1 MIVHF
6 VRFFKSFPKRG
17 VKMPRAAVI
26 CEFNPFHNGHKF
38 LLEKIKSTYAN
49 EIICVMS
56 GHFVQRGDIAI
67 TDKYAR
73 TKTALRYGADMVVE
87 LPTVYAMASAK
98 TFAEN
103 GVRLVSELSCDR
115 LCFGSENS
123 LKELYSAIDRLD
135 SPDTQRMIAENMKRG
150 DYYPK
155 AVSDALGQ
163 PYGEI
168 IKKPNNILAVEYI
181 RACKCYGIE
190 PIAIPREGVA
200 HDDVR
205 TGGNIASASHI
216 RELITT
222 GEPYHA
228 YTPMTVENPA
238 TLVAVESAVLYRL
251 KSTTREELAKL
262 PDVGEGLE
270 NRIFEVAAQYNS
282 FSEICEQIKTKR
294 YTMAR
299 VRRILLS
306 ALLDITKEMQATPV
320 PYVRVLG
327 VRKERSALL
336 KAGTLPLIIDVRR
349 AYDLLDNS
357 AKEIFEIDLKAT
369 SLMNIAENTGLNE
382 FSHGIIKQ

>member
-1 MIVHF
+1 
-6 VRFFKSFPKRG
+6 
-17 VKMPRAAVI
+17 
-26 CEFNPFHNGHKF
+26 
-38 LLEKIKSTYAN
+38 
-49 EIICVMS
+49 
-56 GHFVQRGDIAI
+56 
-67 TDKYAR
+67 
-73 TKTALRYGADMVVE
+73 
-87 LPTVYAMASAK
+87 
-98 TFAEN
+98 
-103 GVRLVSELSCDR
+103 
-115 LCFGSENS
+115 
-123 LKELYSAIDRLD
+123 
-135 SPDTQRMIAENMKRG
+135 MIAENMKRG

-238 TLVAVESAVLYRL
+238 TLAAVESAVLYRL
-251 KSTTREELAKL
+251 KSMTREELAKL
-262 PDVGEGLE
+262 PDVSEGLE

-306 ALLDITKEMQATPV
+306 ALLGITKEMQATPV

-336 KAGTLPLIIDVRR
+336 RTNSLPLIIDVRR
-349 AYDLLDNS
+349 GYDLLDNS